1 VRQVTTGQI
10 SVGAGNQDQYG
21 AWNSDEGG
29 RWAASPGFYDASV
42 RRHHRVLLEAAG
54 IGPGDQ
60 VLDIGCGTG
69 QSTRDAARRTAGGTA
84 LGIDLS
90 LPMIEVAQATARRE
104 GLTHAAFVHA
114 DAQVHAFPPAA
125 FDVALSR
132 FGSMFFADQAGA
144 FANIGR
150 ALRPAARLL
159 LVSWRSAAEN
169 EWISALRQALVPGGP
184 APEAT
189 ANAPGAFRH
198 AGRDDT
204 IAILATAGYNHIGL
218 EPLDLPIY
226 FGRDAADA
234 FSVLGPLFGWMVRYL
249 DPGAADQAFD
259 RMRQVLLAHQ
269 TADGVAFGS
278 ATWLITA
285 RHSPEPQN
293 ETGARP

>member
-1 VRQVTTGQI
+1 
-10 SVGAGNQDQYG
+10 
-21 AWNSDEGG
+21 
-29 RWAASPGFYDASV
+29 
-42 RRHHRVLLEAAG
+42 
-54 IGPGDQ
+54 
-60 VLDIGCGTG
+60 
-69 QSTRDAARRTAGGTA
+69 
-84 LGIDLS
+84 
-90 LPMIEVAQATARRE
+90 
-104 GLTHAAFVHA
+104 
-114 DAQVHAFPPAA
+114 VHAFPPGA

-132 FGSMFFADQAGA
+132 FGAMFFADQVGA
-144 FANIGR
+144 FTNIGR
-150 ALRPAARLL
+150 ALRPEARVL

-189 ANAPGAFRH
+189 ADAPGAFRH

-204 IAILATAGYNHIGL
+204 IAILATAGYDHIGL

-234 FSVLGPLFGWMVRYL
+234 SSVLGPLFGWMVRDL

-259 RMRQVLLAHQ
+259 RMRQVLRAHQ

-285 RHSPEPQN
+285 RRSKEPRE